1 ERTARLREFLNE
13 RIVTASVEEDEARTG
28 ATQHLLQYEVEFDRL
43 EVEIGFGFQLGVDRS
58 KIVLLV
64 YLQSMACVVEQSY
77 IGAVQLLGEGPD
89 PLFHVAL
96 AEVDPLDHVE
106 AELASFAAMSVASLL
121 GLRRGGA
128 CWYAALPMTSATRF
142 SAAA

>member
-1 ERTARLREFLNE
+1 MLETGSTRASPRPTARLREFLNE

-64 YLQSMACVVEQSY
+64 YLQSMACVVEQS
-77 IGAVQLLGEGPD
+77 L
-89 PLFHVAL
+89 H
-96 AEVDPLDHVE
+96 
-106 AELASFAAMSVASLL
+106 
-121 GLRRGGA
+121 RR
-128 CWYAALPMTSATRF
+128 R
-142 SAAA
+142 SAARRRP